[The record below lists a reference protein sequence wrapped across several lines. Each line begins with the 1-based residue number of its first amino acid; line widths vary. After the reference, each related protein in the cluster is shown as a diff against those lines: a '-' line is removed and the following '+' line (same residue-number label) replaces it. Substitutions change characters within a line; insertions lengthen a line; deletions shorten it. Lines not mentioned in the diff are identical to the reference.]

1 MRARRRRACERP
13 CRRPCRSPCR
23 SAGGDSSCCGQTPD
37 SNWTREQAIEYAR
50 QNSSESDTQII
61 SEVERFI
68 AIPGQALSYKIG
80 ELRIRKLRT
89 RAEEALGARF
99 DIKAFHRAVLADGA
113 LPLSVLEAK
122 IDCGARSR

>member
-1 MRARRRRACERP
+1 M
-13 CRRPCRSPCR
+13 
-23 SAGGDSSCCGQTPD
+23 
-37 SNWTREQAIEYAR
+37 
-50 QNSSESDTQII
+50 
-61 SEVERFI
+61 ERFI